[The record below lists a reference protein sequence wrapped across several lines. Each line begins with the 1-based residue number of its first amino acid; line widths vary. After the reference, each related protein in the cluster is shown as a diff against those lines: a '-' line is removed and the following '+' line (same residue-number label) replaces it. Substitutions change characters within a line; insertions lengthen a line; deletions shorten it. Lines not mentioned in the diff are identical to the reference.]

1 MIICCSC
8 YLILLY
14 MVINV
19 NIQNKIYMVN
29 PLKQVYKT
37 SYNNTHSVA
46 FVYSQRQEIRSMTA
60 IRTQQ
65 CAMASPGRSRVPG
78 PESRV
83 LVAPAFD
90 NNSDFVPGVNFK
102 NETAG

>member
-1 MIICCSC
+1 
-8 YLILLY
+8 
-14 MVINV
+14 
-19 NIQNKIYMVN
+19 
-29 PLKQVYKT
+29 
-37 SYNNTHSVA
+37 
-46 FVYSQRQEIRSMTA
+46 MTA